1 MPGDPSSAAFFTA
14 LTLLKENSVLK
25 IKNVGL
31 NPTRIGFYELLKKS
45 GANIKFLNIR
55 KVNNE
60 KVGDILVKSSNLKPL
75 RASKNY
81 ITSTMDEYPILFVMS
96 ALIKGKSYFYN
107 LQVSRTKR
115 AQGVRNAKNF
125 KTDRIYSKLNKD
137 KLFIIGKNIHTIALN
152 KVKVNNVFDHR
163 IAMASAILALLTGVK
178 SL

>member
-1 MPGDPSSAAFFTA
+1 M
-14 LTLLKENSVLK
+14 TLLKENSVLK

-31 NPTRIGFYELLKKS
+31 NPTRIGFYELLKK
-45 GANIKFLNIR
+45 GLNIKFLNIR

-107 LQVSRTKR
+107 LSSL
-115 AQGVRNAKNF
+115 KNKESNRVLEMQKF
-125 KTDRIYSKLNKD
+125 
-137 KLFIIGKNIHTIALN
+137 
-152 KVKVNNVFDHR
+152 
-163 IAMASAILALLTGVK
+163 
-178 SL
+178 

>member
-1 MPGDPSSAAFFTA
+1 M
-14 LTLLKENSVLK
+14 
-25 IKNVGL
+25 
-31 NPTRIGFYELLKKS
+31 
-45 GANIKFLNIR
+45 
-55 KVNNE
+55 
-60 KVGDILVKSSNLKPL
+60 VKSSNLKPL

-107 LQVSRTKR
+107 LSSL
-115 AQGVRNAKNF
+115 KN
-125 KTDRIYSKLNKD
+125 KESNRVLEMQKILKQIGIYSKLNKN

-178 SL
+178 IVINGFDTVKTSSPNFLKIIKTLGGKFEKKKN